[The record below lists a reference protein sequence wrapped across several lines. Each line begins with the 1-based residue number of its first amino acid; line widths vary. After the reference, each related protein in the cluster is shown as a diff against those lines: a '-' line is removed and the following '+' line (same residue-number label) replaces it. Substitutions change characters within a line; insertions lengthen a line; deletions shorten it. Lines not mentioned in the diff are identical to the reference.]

1 MALGATQDEELANET
16 LKFVETKARDQD
28 VFYFFMGLAV
38 NFKARRLLTKYFQ
51 ENYDAVCGYSLNGMT
66 FMC

>member
-1 MALGATQDEELANET
+1 LALGATQDEGLANET
-16 LKFVETKARDQD
+16 LKFIETKARDQD

-51 ENYDAVCGYSLNGMT
+51 ENYDAVSGYSLI
-66 FMC
+66 FYA